1 MVQFSPRL
9 TLIILFCVLFP
20 GRFSKVGID
29 RLIIIDIAPM
39 GLLRVS
45 RAPPLCGQM
54 WSFFTS
60 SGKSLLGRTGR
71 RLSLCPPS
79 LKVTVDMLED
89 SASFQLRTA
98 SFLLLNPRV
107 VIKGICVLS
116 LVRGI

>member
-1 MVQFSPRL
+1 MAFEARFNFPLVRL
-9 TLIILFCVLFP
+9 WLFCSVFFSQDV
-20 GRFSKVGID
+20 FSKVGTD
-29 RLIIIDIAPM
+29 RLIIIDVAPM
-39 GLLRVS
+39 GLPRVS

-71 RLSLCPPS
+71 WLSLCPPS

-98 SFLLLNPRV
+98 RFTSEPQGSN
-107 VIKGICVLS
+107 
-116 LVRGI
+116 